1 MISIAAP
8 VNRADVDAAA
18 KALLFAIELG
28 SPAPVLLDK
37 LRRLLV
43 VFGDP
48 APDQALLPGDA
59 ARALLHHAARVG
71 LMPPDLVAPLSAVGF
86 TGMHRLVRTLHG
98 SLPLSALKR
107 KGSAHLYVVVLCL
120 ARMGDGAAIH

>member
-1 MISIAAP
+1 MSTIAAP

-18 KALLFAIELG
+18 KALLFALELG
-28 SPAPVLLDK
+28 SPAPALLDK

-43 VFGDP
+43 AFGDANADRP
-48 APDQALLPGDA
+48 LLPGA
-59 ARALLHHAARVG
+59 AAHVLLGHMARTGV
-71 LMPPDLVAPLSAVGF
+71 MPRDLELPLANVGF
-86 TGMHRLVRTLHG
+86 TGMHRLVRELHG
-98 SLPLSALKR
+98 SLPLTALKH